1 MSFDASKSLEREVNK
16 LLKCYPD
23 KRSASLMVLHAIQE
37 EFGYIS
43 KDAELWAAEKLDLR
57 PINIHELVT
66 FYPML
71 REHDPGKTVVRVCRT
86 LSCALA
92 GSHKLHGHICE
103 KLGLNK
109 EGNGLQRTKDG
120 KFGIEYAECLAS
132 CGTGPVMMCNDDFYE
147 GVSNEEAEEILRKN
161 VESEVFNEPM
171 NEHEIKIKE
180 IEEKIRK
187 RKEEQEAKRKKTQSG
202 IDAILNL

>member
-1 MSFDASKSLEREVNK
+1 MSFVVPKKLEREIDRLVGN
-16 LLKCYPD
+16 YPE
-23 KRSASLMVLHAIQE
+23 KRSASLMVLHALQD

-43 KDAELWAAEKLDLR
+43 REAEKWVAAKLDLQ

-92 GSHKLHGHICE
+92 GSARLHGYICGR
-103 KLGLNK
+103 LGLASDAP
-109 EGNGLQRTKDG
+109 GLQRTKDG
-120 KFGIEYAECLAS
+120 KYGVEYAECLAS

-147 GVSNEEAEEILRKN
+147 NVSNDRAGEIL
-161 VESEVFNEPM
+161 
-171 NEHEIKIKE
+171 
-180 IEEKIRK
+180 
-187 RKEEQEAKRKKTQSG
+187 KKY
-202 IDAILNL
+202 DE

>member
-1 MSFDASKSLEREVNK
+1 MSFVVPKKLEREVNR
-16 LLKCYPD
+16 LVKCYPE
-23 KRSASLMVLHAIQE
+23 KRSASLMVLHALQE

-43 KDAELWAAEKLDLR
+43 PEAEEWAAAKLDLK

-92 GSHKLHGHICE
+92 GSAKLHGHLCRR
-103 KLGLNK
+103 LGLDANAP
-109 EGNGLQRTKDG
+109 GLQRTKDG
-120 KFGIEYAECLAS
+120 RFGVEFAECLAS

-147 GVSNEEAEEILRKN
+147 NVSNDGADEIL
-161 VESEVFNEPM
+161 
-171 NEHEIKIKE
+171 
-180 IEEKIRK
+180 
-187 RKEEQEAKRKKTQSG
+187 KKY
-202 IDAILNL
+202 DE

>member
-1 MSFDASKSLEREVNK
+1 MSFVVPKKLEREVNR
-16 LLKCYPD
+16 LVKCYPE
-23 KRSASLMVLHAIQE
+23 KRSASLMVLHALQE

-43 KDAELWAAEKLDLR
+43 PEAEEWAAAKLDLK

-92 GSHKLHGHICE
+92 GSAKLHGHICSR
-103 KLGLNK
+103 LGLDANAP
-109 EGNGLQRTKDG
+109 GLQRTKDG
-120 KFGIEYAECLAS
+120 RFGVEFAECLAS

-147 GVSNEEAEEILRKN
+147 SVSNDGADVIL
-161 VESEVFNEPM
+161 
-171 NEHEIKIKE
+171 
-180 IEEKIRK
+180 EKYD
-187 RKEEQEAKRKKTQSG
+187 E
-202 IDAILNL
+202 

>member
-1 MSFDASKSLEREVNK
+1 MSFVVPKKLEREVNR
-16 LLKCYPD
+16 LVKCYPQ
-23 KRSASLMVLHAIQE
+23 KRSASLMVLHALQE

-43 KDAELWAAEKLDLR
+43 PEAEEWAAAKLDLK

-92 GSHKLHGHICE
+92 GSAKLHGHICSR
-103 KLGLNK
+103 LGLDANAP
-109 EGNGLQRTKDG
+109 GLQRTKDG
-120 KFGIEYAECLAS
+120 RFGVEFAECLAS

-147 GVSNEEAEEILRKN
+147 SVSNDGADEIL
-161 VESEVFNEPM
+161 
-171 NEHEIKIKE
+171 
-180 IEEKIRK
+180 
-187 RKEEQEAKRKKTQSG
+187 KKY
-202 IDAILNL
+202 DE

>member
-132 CGTGPVMMCNDDFYE
+132 CGTGPVT
-147 GVSNEEAEEILRKN
+147 VSYTHLTLPTKA
-161 VESEVFNEPM
+161 
-171 NEHEIKIKE
+171 
-180 IEEKIRK
+180 
-187 RKEEQEAKRKKTQSG
+187 
-202 IDAILNL
+202 

>member
-1 MSFDASKSLEREVNK
+1 MSLQLTRKLEREINRLV
-16 LLKCYPD
+16 KCYPE
-23 KRSASLMVLHAIQE
+23 KRSASLMVLHALQE

-43 KDAELWAAEKLDLR
+43 PEAQEWAAAKLGLK

-92 GSHKLHGHICE
+92 GSAKLHRHICSR
-103 KLGLNK
+103 LGLDANAP
-109 EGNGLQRTKDG
+109 GLQRTKDG
-120 KFGIEYAECLAS
+120 RFGVEFAECLAS

-147 GVSNEEAEEILRKN
+147 SVSNDGADEIL
-161 VESEVFNEPM
+161 
-171 NEHEIKIKE
+171 
-180 IEEKIRK
+180 EKYD
-187 RKEEQEAKRKKTQSG
+187 E
-202 IDAILNL
+202 

>member
-1 MSFDASKSLEREVNK
+1 MSFVVPKKLEREVNR
-16 LLKCYPD
+16 LVKCYPE
-23 KRSASLMVLHAIQE
+23 KRSASLMVLHALQE

-43 KDAELWAAEKLDLR
+43 PEAEEWAAAKLGLK

-92 GSHKLHGHICE
+92 GSAKLHGHICSR
-103 KLGLNK
+103 LGLDANAP
-109 EGNGLQRTKDG
+109 GLQRTKDG
-120 KFGIEYAECLAS
+120 RFGVEFAECLAS

-147 GVSNEEAEEILRKN
+147 SVSNDGADEIL
-161 VESEVFNEPM
+161 
-171 NEHEIKIKE
+171 
-180 IEEKIRK
+180 
-187 RKEEQEAKRKKTQSG
+187 KKY
-202 IDAILNL
+202 DE

>member
-1 MSFDASKSLEREVNK
+1 MSFAVTKTLEREVDK
-16 LLKCYPD
+16 LVKSYPQ

-43 KDAELWAAEKLDLR
+43 KDAELWVAEKLELK

-71 REHDPGKTVVRVCRT
+71 RDHDSGKTVVRVCRT

-103 KLGLNK
+103 KLGLDK

-120 KFGIEYAECLAS
+120 KFGVEFAECLAS
-132 CGTGPVMMCNDDFYE
+132 CGTGPVIMCNDDFYE
-147 GVSNEEAEEILRKN
+147 DVSTDDA
-161 VESEVFNEPM
+161 
-171 NEHEIKIKE
+171 
-180 IEEKIRK
+180 EKIL
-187 RKEEQEAKRKKTQSG
+187 KEYDT
-202 IDAILNL
+202 